1 MNGNTEPFQFVNDDA
16 GSPALLEL
24 SKWTRQYP
32 GLTAGF
38 TTRKGGVS
46 GAPYDTLNMALHV
59 NDELPAVI
67 ENRIR
72 VCNTIGMPFEAW
84 TCAEQVHGHHVHM
97 VTAAE
102 RGRGREQREDAIPSA
117 DAMITQEADIC
128 LASFYAD
135 CVPLLF
141 VDPVKRVMGLAHA
154 GWQGTAQ
161 QIAVHT
167 VEKMKETY
175 GCEPAHILAA
185 IGPSISSCCY
195 EVDKRVIT
203 PMEALLINLPD
214 EARSALTYLDEDH
227 AMVNLREINRH
238 LLVKAGIMASNIE
251 CTTWCTGCHQDMFY
265 SHRMEGGHT
274 GRMASWIGW
283 KKG

>member
-1 MNGNTEPFQFVNDDA
+1 MNGNTEPFQLMINEQ
-16 GSPALLEL
+16 GSPELLEI
-24 SKWTRQYP
+24 SKWTTQYP

-38 TTRKGGVS
+38 TTRNGGVS
-46 GAPYDTLNMALHV
+46 EAPYHSLNMALHV
-59 NDELPAVI
+59 HDQIAAVV
-67 ENRIR
+67 ENRKR
-72 VCNTIGMPFEAW
+72 VCVAVGMSFESW
-84 TCAEQVHGHHVHM
+84 TCAEQVHGHHVHV
-97 VTAAE
+97 VTADE
-102 RGRGREQREDAIPSA
+102 RGRGREAREDAIQSA
-117 DAMITQEADIC
+117 DAIITQEEDIC

-141 VDPVKRVMGLAHA
+141 VDPVKRVIGLAHA
-154 GWQGTAQ
+154 GWQGTVQ

-167 VEKMKETY
+167 VEKMQEAF
-175 GCEPAHILAA
+175 GCDPSHILAA

-203 PMEALLINLPD
+203 PVEQLLQDLPA
-214 EARSALTYLDEDH
+214 EARSALKYQNEDH
-227 AMVNLREINRH
+227 AMVDLREINRH

-251 CTTWCTGCHQDMFY
+251 CTTWCTGCHREMFY